1 MSTASQKFPEEIA
14 SVACIFE
21 LGVNYFLTHDAVM
34 LSIQL
39 SWNYDEK
46 GKYLVDA
53 IDLFDKHGR
62 NKGYISSL
70 GKYKICYVL
79 NTVPKRMV
87 TTTFKHDEES
97 KILLDEIALSS
108 FGA

>member
-1 MSTASQKFPEEIA
+1 
-14 SVACIFE
+14 
-21 LGVNYFLTHDAVM
+21 M

-39 SWNYDEK
+39 SWNFDEK

-53 IDLFDKHGR
+53 IDLFDRHGR

-70 GKYKICYVL
+70 GGGAASPKGAKYKICYVL

>member
-1 MSTASQKFPEEIA
+1 MA
-14 SVACIFE
+14 SVACLFE
-21 LGVNYFLTHDAVM
+21 IGGHYFFSHNAVM

-53 IDLFDKHGR
+53 IDLFDRHGT
-62 NKGYISSL
+62 NKGYISRL
-70 GKYKICYVL
+70 NAEAKEICYVV
-79 NTVPKRMV
+79 NTVPKRMF
-87 TTTFKHDEES
+87 TGKFKHDEES
-97 KILLDEIALSS
+97 KVLLDEVALSS